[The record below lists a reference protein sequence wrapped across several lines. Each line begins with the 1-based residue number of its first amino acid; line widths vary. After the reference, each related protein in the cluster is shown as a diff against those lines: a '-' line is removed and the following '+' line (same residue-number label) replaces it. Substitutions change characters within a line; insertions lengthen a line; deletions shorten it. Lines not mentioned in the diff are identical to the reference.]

1 MRKIRKIIIKCLSI
15 LIIFI
20 ICEAHFEFGKTR
32 LFHKI
37 FVITFIQITDYY
49 YHPGDNLIESD
60 FRKKEINLEKK
71 NETKKLTL
79 KNKANEFFES
89 LVVFSHIHQN
99 HYILAT
105 KLFKEKPIL
114 GNGPKGFRF

>member
-1 MRKIRKIIIKCLSI
+1 MITIYIASGRTPFFLTILFAITIVLFEKNFRKIIIKCLSI

-49 YHPGDNLIESD
+49 YHPGDKLDESD
-60 FRKKEINLEKK
+60 FRKKKKFRKK
-71 NETKKLTL
+71 N
-79 KNKANEFFES
+79 
-89 LVVFSHIHQN
+89 
-99 HYILAT
+99 
-105 KLFKEKPIL
+105 
-114 GNGPKGFRF
+114 